1 MTYIS
6 TSFPGAYARYLGK
19 KASIERERIRKKKK
33 KRKENKVQLLLQ
45 ISIARCIG
53 IGLTFQSGCS

>member
-19 KASIERERIRKKKK
+19 KASIERERIRKK